1 MLLLGR
7 PDVSG
12 LRTNK
17 NVKGLVKALGW
28 RKDRHV
34 RRAAATALGQLGD
47 PRAVNPLIRALNDS
61 DSGVRGAAATALGQL
76 GDTRAVNPLI
86 TVIQNDEWSVRE
98 AAVAALGNIGAHA
111 VGPLIAALHDQD
123 EYVRRAAA
131 GALGQIG
138 DPRAVK
144 ALISALDDESAAA
157 RQAAAEALGQIGD
170 PDAVEPLIGALNDQ
184 NANVRKAA
192 AAALDGLAWSP
203 DRGATGAAYWVAK
216 EQWKKCVKIAA
227 IEPLIAVLHDDRV
240 IEIRDAPATRT
251 LVKIGARAVG
261 PLIGSLNDQNGNVR
275 QAAAEALGQIGDPRA
290 VEPLIGVLK
299 DENEKVRRATA
310 EALSRIRDPL
320 AVEPLIGVLKDND
333 RLVRE
338 DAVRALGQI
347 GDPRAVEPLIAALH
361 DHEEYVRA
369 DAARALGKIG
379 DPHAVEPLIGAFN
392 DQNANVRM
400 AAAAALDG
408 LAWSP
413 DTSAAGAA
421 YWVAK
426 QQWEKCVQIAAVEP
440 LIAGLQ
446 DQISSVREHAA
457 WALGKIGDP
466 RTVEP
471 LIAALHGLPRSLDV
485 QRAAAS
491 SLVSLYS
498 SGMLDEGRKARVLAQ
513 RAFITYQDHV
523 PEHEGV
529 DSRDDE
535 TIGVDF
541 PL

>member
-1 MLLLGR
+1 MLLLRR
-7 PDVSG
+7 PDVNG

-34 RRAAATALGQLGD
+34 RGPAVTALGQLGD

-61 DSGVRGAAATALGQL
+61 DSGVRGAAATALGDL
-76 GDTRAVNPLI
+76 GDDGAAKPLI

-111 VGPLIAALHDQD
+111 VGPLIAAPHDQD

-131 GALGQIG
+131 EALGQIG
-138 DPRAVK
+138 DPRAVE
-144 ALISALDDESAAA
+144 ALTSALDDESAAA

-170 PDAVEPLIGALNDQ
+170 PDAVEPLIGARNDQ
-184 NANVRKAA
+184 NAKVRVAA

-216 EQWKKCVKIAA
+216 GQWKKCVKIAA
-227 IEPLIAVLHDDRV
+227 IEPLIAVLRDDRV
-240 IEIRDAPATRT
+240 MEIRDAPATRT

-275 QAAAEALGQIGDPRA
+275 QAAAGSARPDRRPACRGTLDRGPQRREREGASGYRRSAQPDLRPACR
-290 VEPLIGVLK
+290 EPLIG
-299 DENEKVRRATA
+299 A
-310 EALSRIRDPL
+310 
-320 AVEPLIGVLKDND
+320 LKDND

-338 DAVRALGQI
+338 DA
-347 GDPRAVEPLIAALH
+347 
-361 DHEEYVRA
+361 
-369 DAARALGKIG
+369 ARALGKIG
-379 DPHAVEPLIGAFN
+379 DPRAVN
-392 DQNANVRM
+392 
-400 AAAAALDG
+400 
-408 LAWSP
+408 
-413 DTSAAGAA
+413 
-421 YWVAK
+421 
-426 QQWEKCVQIAAVEP
+426 
-440 LIAGLQ
+440 
-446 DQISSVREHAA
+446 
-457 WALGKIGDP
+457 
-466 RTVEP
+466 P
-471 LIAALHGLPRSLDV
+471 LIAALHDLPRSLDV

-498 SGMLDEGRKARVLAQ
+498 AGVLDEGQKARVLGL
-513 RAFITYQDHV
+513 RAFITRRDHV